1 MSDSE
6 DKSVPSPKIEDK
18 KEEEMDQESDND
30 NSRVNGSDSSE
41 DKDNSENITE
51 KTEKQDTVQS
61 KKEDSSESKTEKTE
75 INDNSEE
82 METDSPKKSTKKT
95 EETKSKKKKEVKKV
109 ESEEED
115 EEDDEDSEPKLGL
128 LEQPVV
134 IESGKR
140 EKRKVERLSMTEAY
154 NTPNQPKEVDIP
166 EGVGEKLGDIPRV
179 EFQINKFKAEDLK
192 TLHRVL
198 FGKITAATKV
208 KKNIRLFTGFEFKKD
223 DKEYKKRR
231 DMLLNRNFH
240 MPMLKVVCEVLDL
253 EKKGT
258 KDEVA
263 ERVMAFCMA
272 PKSTGKKVPQS
283 KKRKRSET
291 KGKGDKK
298 KTKKDSKSS
307 KKKKSKEKVKGSD
320 DEDDDE
326 EEEEEKSEEEEDEEE
341 EEESE
346 EEEVEEEP
354 EEVKAPKK
362 KKAKKETPAK
372 KPAPAKKETKKK
384 EKPTPQKKKES
395 ESEEESEQS
404 SDDEEP
410 LVKKAPSAPTNDELK
425 KLVKKILDGA
435 NLEQVTMKTVVK
447 QVYDKFPTFDLSDR
461 KQFIKSTVKQFL
473 S

>member
-1 MSDSE
+1 
-6 DKSVPSPKIEDK
+6 
-18 KEEEMDQESDND
+18 MDQESDNE

-41 DKDNSENITE
+41 DKDNSKNKTE
-51 KTEKQDTVQS
+51 KTEKQDTVES
-61 KKEDSSESKTEKTE
+61 KKEDSSESKSEKTE

-95 EETKSKKKKEVKKV
+95 EETKSKKKKEVKK
-109 ESEEED
+109 EDEED

-263 ERVMAFCMA
+263 ERVMAFCME

-320 DEDDDE
+320 DEDDEE
-326 EEEEEKSEEEEDEEE
+326 EEEEEKSEEEEVDDEEE
-341 EEESE
+341 EEEKEESE